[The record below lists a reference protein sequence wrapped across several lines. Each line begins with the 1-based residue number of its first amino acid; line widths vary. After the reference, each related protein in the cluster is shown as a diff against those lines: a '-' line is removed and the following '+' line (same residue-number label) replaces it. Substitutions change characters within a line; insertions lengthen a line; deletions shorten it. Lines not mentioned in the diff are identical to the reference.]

1 MNHEWS
7 TEEAMLPWTAVDLH
21 PAQFPWHMKQKSTNQ
36 CLPPEK
42 EKGQGEFKS
51 ATVSWFTPTDVLTD
65 NYTSLSILTTLFY
78 HFLWIIT
85 PALDLSFSTYAI
97 SKSSCTIP
105 CWHWPSPLL
114 ILDFSW
120 TVSPTAS
127 TSPWPCTGESQTPHL
142 TGCSHPDTDPKL
154 LMIKDNLEFPLS
166 HPGHPPTIP
175 NQPNWKPRCH
185 PSPPLPSPPSST
197 YKILLTL
204 SP

>member
-7 TEEAMLPWTAVDLH
+7 TEEAILPWTAVDFH

-42 EKGQGEFKS
+42 GKGQGEFKS

-65 NYTSLSILTTLFY
+65 NCEPSYNSFLPLSLNHHPSSRPVL
-78 HFLWIIT
+78 
-85 PALDLSFSTYAI
+85 LDLCYSPE
-97 SKSSCTIP
+97 SSCTIP

-120 TVSPTAS
+120 TVWPPAS
-127 TSPWPCTGESQTPHL
+127 TSPWPCTGESQTPLL
-142 TGCSHPDTDPKL
+142 TGCSHLDTNPKL
-154 LMIKDNLEFPLS
+154 LMIKLNLEFSLP

-175 NQPNWKPRCH
+175 NHPNWKSRCH